1 MSQPLPNAFYSAC
14 VLAAHH
20 APDHANDGLPFVR
33 TRWGARAWR
42 SPYTFLTAPRLF
54 GISTQA
60 SWEEALSPHVTPP
73 GLLRF
78 ELLPGDRPSHAPF
91 AAACDALG
99 LATATVRRFERPMLD
114 ATLTPE
120 AWRAGLSRQRRK
132 SLRKGR
138 AGLEALGALA
148 VHRHTNAA
156 GIASAYQAFLT
167 LERAGWKGRRGT
179 ALDQIP
185 EHRHAFGAA
194 LSGLAARRACEI
206 HTLTLNGKPIAAGI
220 VLLDPPHAFYA
231 KIAYDETVARHSP
244 GALLSEAL
252 TEVFLDHP
260 RVTLL
265 DSCASEGNDMIDWLW
280 PQRRPILDV
289 VVASRPAIPAPVV
302 EAGAVLF
309 RAKYEARETAKAGLT
324 WYRRMRG

>member
-1 MSQPLPNAFYSAC
+1 MSQPLPNAFYNAC

-20 APDHANDGLPFVR
+20 APDHAKDGLPLVR

-60 SWEEALSPHVTPP
+60 SWEAALSPRVTPP

-78 ELLPGDRPSHAPF
+78 ELLPGDGPSHAPF

-138 AGLEALGALA
+138 AGLEALGDLA
-148 VHRHTNAA
+148 VHRHTSTA
-156 GIASAYQAFLT
+156 GIASAYRAFLA

-185 EHRHAFGAA
+185 DHRREFGAA
-194 LSGLAARRACEI
+194 LSSLAARRACEI
-206 HTLTLNGKPIAAGI
+206 HTLTLDRETIAAGI

-231 KIAYDETVARHSP
+231 KVAYDETVARHSP
-244 GALLSEAL
+244 GVLLSEAL
-252 TEVFLDHP
+252 TEAFLGHP

-289 VVASRPAIPAPVV
+289 VVASRPGVPAPVV
-302 EAGAVLF
+302 EAGAALF
-309 RAKYEARETAKAGLT
+309 RARYEAREAAKA
-324 WYRRMRG
+324 WFRRYRRLRD